1 MKTEFQQQL
10 DETFNKHAFPLTSKQ
25 IEQLTIYRTELKR
38 WNARINLTALDDDTA
53 VIYKHFLDSISILEH
68 FAISENQEVIDIG
81 TGAGFPGIVIKIYI
95 PSIHLTLVE
104 ASQKKVAFLKYLIAQ
119 LNLDTSIQVIAKR
132 AEICAETDE
141 FISTYDWVLTRY
153 VASLDTSAHY
163 CLPLLNATGK
173 WIAYKSTEYHTE
185 ISHSKKVLHEL
196 GAKIE
201 NVHTSRILK
210 LNRSYVAVSRIN
222 TGRHRIR

>member
-1 MKTEFQQQL
+1 MKTQFQHQL
-10 DETFNKHAFPLTSKQ
+10 DEVFSKHEFPLTSEQ
-25 IEQLTIYRTELKR
+25 IEQLTVYRTELKR
-38 WNARINLTALDDDTA
+38 WNTQINLTALHDDSE
-53 VIYKHFLDSISILEH
+53 VIYKHFLDSVSILEH
-68 FAISENQEVIDIG
+68 FTISENQEVIDIG

-119 LNLDTSIQVIAKR
+119 LNLDTSIQVIAER

-141 FISTYDWVLTRY
+141 FINAYDWVLTRY
-153 VASLDTSAHY
+153 VAALDKSARY

-173 WIAYKSTEYHTE
+173 WIAYKSTESDTE
-185 ISHSKKVLHEL
+185 ISHTKKTLHEL

-201 NVHTSRILK
+201 NVHTSRITKLK
-210 LNRSYVAVSRIN
+210 RSYVVVSRIN
-222 TGRHRIR
+222 TCNNQ

>member
-1 MKTEFQQQL
+1 MKTQFQYQL
-10 DETFNKHAFPLTSKQ
+10 NEAFNRHGFQLTSEQ
-25 IEQLTIYRTELKR
+25 IEKLTIYRTELKR
-38 WNARINLTALDDDTA
+38 WNTHINLTALHEDTE
-53 VIYKHFLDSISILEH
+53 VIYKHFLDSISIFEY
-68 FAISENQEVIDIG
+68 FTITENQEVIDIG

-141 FISTYDWVLTRY
+141 FINAYDWVLTRY
-153 VASLDTSAHY
+153 VAALDKSARY
-163 CLPLLNATGK
+163 CLPLLKTTGR

-185 ISHSKKVLHEL
+185 ICFSKKVLHEL

-201 NVHTSRILK
+201 NVHTSRIAK
-210 LNRSYVAVSRIN
+210 LNRSYVVVRRIN
-222 TGRHRIR
+222 TCSNNL